1 MSDTSLVFNLVA
13 RDETGK
19 TLQGVREKF
28 DTAAAGMGV
37 GVAAALGVGITQAL
51 DVSAASSKLVAQLGV
66 GPAEAAELSK
76 VSASVY
82 ENAWGD
88 SAATV
93 NEAIRGV
100 YNNIGDVSKAEGGL
114 EGVTSKALALSETF
128 DQEVGPTTAAV
139 GQLIRTGLAD
149 NADEAFDIITAGFQS
164 AANKSDD
171 FLDTI
176 NEYSTQFRRVGLD
189 GQTATGLLAQ
199 GLEAGA
205 RDADQVA
212 DAIGQF
218 GERALAGGTAV
229 DTAFASIGLNA
240 GDMAAQ
246 IGAGGASAEEALQL
260 TMDALRGTGDEQTK
274 LNAAAAL
281 FGDPGNVLGEA
292 LFALDPASAA
302 ASSGMDKA
310 TGSTDKL
317 MKTMGE
323 SPAAVLESFKRKALG
338 ALADVA
344 GGFLTFATNHQSL
357 MEPLAY
363 TLGGIAAAI
372 VAVKVAT
379 IGYNVVTAISL
390 GLTATNTAALEANG
404 LALLIYGA
412 RMAAVRT
419 GMAIATAAQW
429 AWNTAFA
436 ASGIGAIIIGVT
448 LLIAAIIYIALK
460 TTWFQQAWSATWS
473 AVQTAF
479 GATVNWFMG
488 ALSWF
493 ANLPGMFAGWFGAAK
508 DWAIGKFMELVTW
521 HASLP
526 GRIFAAL
533 GGLAG
538 ALRNRAS
545 SAFQAMRNAAADK
558 ASALMS
564 WAQGIPGRIGRAV
577 TGMNNLLYDKGAD
590 VIHGLWNGI
599 SSMGGW
605 LWNKVTSFVSSNV
618 VDAAKSFLHIG
629 SPSKLMADAIG
640 QWIPA
645 GIAVGAEDNRGV
657 LDKTMQGLVNP
668 QLAAPTTPLTTGM
681 APLMG
686 AQAGG
691 GAVLVRFEFAGAD
704 GAFKTFVK
712 KVVRVEGRGDV
723 QIAFGQ

>member
-13 RDETGK
+13 RDRTGN

-28 DTAAAGMGV
+28 DTAAAGIGV
-37 GVAAALGVGITQAL
+37 GVAAALGVGIVQAM
-51 DVSAASSKLVAQLGV
+51 DVSAANAKLAAQLGL
-66 GPAEAAELSK
+66 GPAEAADVAK

-100 YNNIGDVSKAEGGL
+100 YNNIGDVSQAEGGL
-114 EGVTSKALALSETF
+114 EGVTSKALALAETF
-128 DQEVGPTTAAV
+128 NMEVGPTTAAV
-139 GQLIRTGLAD
+139 GQLMRTGLAD
-149 NADEAFDIITAGFQS
+149 NADEAFDIITKGFQS
-164 AANKSDD
+164 SANKADD

-229 DTAFASIGLNA
+229 DTAFTSIGLNA
-240 GDMAAQ
+240 GDMASQ
-246 IGAGGASAEEALQL
+246 IGKGGKSAEDALQM
-260 TMDALRGTGDEQTK
+260 TMDALRGTGNEQTK

-310 TGSTDKL
+310 AGSTDKL

-323 SPAAVLESFKRKALG
+323 SPAAVLESFKRKITG
-338 ALADVA
+338 QLAEVA
-344 GGFLTFATNHQSL
+344 GGLLSFATDNQAV

-363 TLGGIAAAI
+363 TLGGIALAVLAIKGGMMAWAAAQTLWAGAT
-372 VAVKVAT
+372 AV
-379 IGYNVVTAISL
+379 
-390 GLTATNTAALEANG
+390 
-404 LALLIYGA
+404 
-412 RMAAVRT
+412 
-419 GMAIATAAQW
+419 ATAAQW

-436 ASGIGAIIIGVT
+436 ASGIGAIIIAVT
-448 LLIAAIIYIALK
+448 LLIAAIVVIALK

-479 GATVNWFMG
+479 GATVNWFQG
-488 ALSWF
+488 VLGWF

-508 DWAIGKFMELVTW
+508 DWAISKFMELVTW

-526 GRIFAAL
+526 GRIFNAL
-533 GGLAG
+533 SGLAG
-538 ALRNRAS
+538 SLRNRAS
-545 SAFQAMRNAAADK
+545 SAFQAMRNAASDK

-564 WAQGIPGRIGRAV
+564 WATGIPGRLGRAV

-590 VIHGLWNGI
+590 VIRGLWNGI

-605 LWNKVTSFVSSNV
+605 LWSKVTSFVSSNV

-640 QWIPA
+640 KWIPA

-657 LDKTMQGLVNP
+657 LDKTMTGLVNP
-668 QLAAPTTPLTTGM
+668 QLATPTTPLTTGM

-691 GAVLVRFEFAGAD
+691 GAVVVRFEMAGASD
-704 GAFKTFVK
+704 EFHNLMRKITRVK
-712 KVVRVEGRGDV
+712 GRGNV
-723 QIAFGQ
+723 QVAFGQ